1 MLTFGSMEDINKKI
15 NWGHTEIL
23 SDEEIM
29 DLCTSEGF
37 LDCELALT
45 LFLDREVCKEF
56 IKMGQNSF
64 CNCKKYGIA
73 NPACVIPCGVQLE
86 LFTDNLEVNLR
97 LKLFEAVE
105 EHLEQQVKTK

>member
-56 IKMGQNSF
+56 INMAQNSF